1 MGRRH
6 DALAPTEEAVRL
18 RRELA
23 QTNPAFLPNLATAL
37 NNLGNRYS
45 QVGRPHDAL
54 APTEEATQLYREL
67 AAANP
72 AFLPNLAGALGNLG
86 NRYSQVGQAARR
98 PGPHRRSHPA

>member
-45 QVGRPHDAL
+45 QVGRRTTPW
-54 APTEEATQLYREL
+54 PPPKKPPSST
-67 AAANP
+67 
-72 AFLPNLAGALGNLG
+72 G
-86 NRYSQVGQAARR
+86 S
-98 PGPHRRSHPA
+98 